1 MTFTFGR
8 RRPNAPPATH
18 AGSMVAPPRRLVP
31 ERFEGLVD
39 ALVHDGDVGAVCTE
53 IGCALASDGASLPEA
68 LEALRQT
75 YALSSGHEPTFEA
88 TRAMTTS
95 WSEAS
100 LQYLHALSCEDPLTG
115 LASLAHVRSRLSE
128 IYREADRRG
137 TNVASSHAL
146 VVVDVV
152 PPAAAAPGHGSTF
165 DRVLRMAGVAE
176 CIRAVYSGGET
187 LGRLGAGRAVAVVQR
202 ETRLGSSVAVL
213 RQLLAEWG
221 GDQDSTPPLCRLWIE
236 PLPVDNEAAG
246 RLLDELAR

>member
-1 MTFTFGR
+1 M
-8 RRPNAPPATH
+8 
-18 AGSMVAPPRRLVP
+18 AGAMVAPPPRLVP
-31 ERFEGLVD
+31 ERFESLVD
-39 ALVHDGDVGAVCTE
+39 ALVHGGDVGAVCTE
-53 IGCALASDGASLPEA
+53 IGCTLASDGASLPEA

-75 YALSSGHEPTFEA
+75 YALSTGFEPSFEA
-88 TRAMTTS
+88 TRALTTS
-95 WSEAS
+95 WTEAS

-137 TNVASSHAL
+137 TNVAATHAL

-152 PPAAAAPGHGSTF
+152 PREADQPSPGSTF

-187 LGRLGAGRAVAVVQR
+187 LGRLGVGRAVAVVER
-202 ETRLGSSVAVL
+202 ATRLGSSVAVL

-221 GDQDSTPPLCRLWIE
+221 GGGGRDEGPATPPLCRLWIE
-236 PLPVDNEAAG
+236 PLPVDNDAAG